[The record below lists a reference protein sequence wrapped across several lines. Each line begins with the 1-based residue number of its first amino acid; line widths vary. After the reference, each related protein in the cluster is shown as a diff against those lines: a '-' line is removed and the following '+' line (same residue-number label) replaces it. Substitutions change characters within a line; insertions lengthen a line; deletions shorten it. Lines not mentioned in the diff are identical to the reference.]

1 MEYRAAQQWTIR
13 TRTSV
18 RTGARWSPPPDG
30 WYKANFDAA
39 TFKEDE
45 RTGIGVIL
53 RNNKGLV
60 MASASQ
66 NIQLMTSM
74 VEMEAMAAIRAIEL
88 SSELG
93 FDRVIFE
100 GDCETVVRALTDSSQ
115 PFATYGLLIQDAQ
128 TLANRFN
135 GVRFQHVGRE
145 GNKVAHNL
153 ARYARH
159 ITGYY
164 VWMEDVPVHCLNV
177 YLVDMP

>member
-30 WYKANFDAA
+30 SYKANFDAA

-74 VEMEAMAAIRAIEL
+74 VEMEAMAAI
-88 SSELG
+88 
-93 FDRVIFE
+93 
-100 GDCETVVRALTDSSQ
+100 
-115 PFATYGLLIQDAQ
+115 
-128 TLANRFN
+128 
-135 GVRFQHVGRE
+135 
-145 GNKVAHNL
+145 
-153 ARYARH
+153 
-159 ITGYY
+159 
-164 VWMEDVPVHCLNV
+164 
-177 YLVDMP
+177 